1 MEHPD
6 RKATQTATR
15 VARTAIIS
23 NSRPLSADDIQKAKL
38 RASYMQQ
45 KHGKTDVSKTENDPK
60 LLFKPDANKPAQVP
74 ILKVVNKPDI
84 DPLNMMERLKHA
96 QVRWRTPPGTSEL
109 EIYKSLFFLPLCPLF
124 GMIQFLQQ
132 DYYYFTMLN
141 RRFIFGKCRIPY
153 KVRDSLV

>member
-1 MEHPD
+1 VEHPD
-6 RKATQTATR
+6 HKAAQSATR

-45 KHGKTDVSKTENDPK
+45 KHGKTDVSKTENNPK
-60 LLFKPDANKPAQVP
+60 LLPKPDAQKLAQV
-74 ILKVVNKPDI
+74 LVSQVVNKPDI

-109 EIYKSLFFLPLCPLF
+109 EIYKSLFFSASF
-124 GMIQFLQQ
+124 FL
-132 DYYYFTMLN
+132 
-141 RRFIFGKCRIPY
+141 G
-153 KVRDSLV
+153 